1 MLAVLGATLFGCS
14 IPGPPAVAPDLAEP
28 WPTVP
33 LPRRTPLPMLEAL
46 PLPDTRTPTPT
57 RGPEDFIGRQ
67 RVKVLRVWDG
77 QTVLVENGLLV
88 RYLGIAAP
96 GGGVLGRPL
105 EALGRDAAVRNVELV
120 EGKEVELEQDVTNV
134 DADGRLPRYVYADGE
149 FVNAA
154 LVRAGLAHVGAA
166 SPDAR
171 HRDLLLEA
179 EREAAEARRGVWA
192 AGPTMTVTPRPV
204 PTPRPAAPAAPA
216 APPPTGTPASD
227 RSQAPTLGPAAPAPL
242 ATAPAVPP
250 PTVAPANAP
259 PTARVVPT
267 SPPPPPAAPVPP
279 PAVPAA
285 PRFGD

>member
-1 MLAVLGATLFGCS
+1 MLDAL
-14 IPGPPAVAPDLAEP
+14 PPA
-28 WPTVP
+28 
-33 LPRRTPLPMLEAL
+33 
-46 PLPDTRTPTPT
+46 DTRTPTPT

-154 LVRAGLAHVGAA
+154 LVRAGLAHVGPA
-166 SPDAR
+166 SPDTR

-192 AGPTMTVTPRPV
+192 AGPTMTLTPRPV
-204 PTPRPAAPAAPA
+204 PTPRPAAPATSA
-216 APPPTGTPASD
+216 ATPPTNTPATD
-227 RSQAPTLGPAAPAPL
+227 RSQAPTLGPAATVPAG
-242 ATAPAVPP
+242 PP
-250 PTVAPANAP
+250 PTVAPASPAP
-259 PTARVVPT
+259 AAPVVPT
-267 SPPPPPAAPVPP
+267 SPPPLPAVPTAP